1 MKKLLLLSIL
11 FTSCQAG
18 LADYEYVI
26 KDEAF
31 REDVLKMIT
40 KTLFSFSGSKYY
52 AVFNFN
58 IGFNYCS
65 WMIII
70 FPWFL

>member
-26 KDEAF
+26 KNEGF
-31 REDVLKMIT
+31 REDVLKSLMVNMLSYLMGILIL
-40 KTLFSFSGSKYY
+40 KKLIEIL
-52 AVFNFN
+52 N
-58 IGFNYCS
+58 
-65 WMIII
+65 
-70 FPWFL
+70 